1 VNDAFLTIWYD
12 ASCPLCATE
21 MHALQRH
28 AGAESLRLI
37 DCSPPGFRDED
48 VAAAGFAR
56 ADLMRLIHA
65 RDSEGRW
72 LRGVEVF
79 ERAYRLAGIPGVADV
94 FAHRRLRPLWDRLY
108 PLIARHRMLISRLR
122 LGALYSRTIDWA
134 ARRAA
139 RRARSC
145 AGGRCGVDTRRF

>member
-1 VNDAFLTIWYD
+1 MNDAVLTIWYD

-28 AGAESLRLI
+28 AGADRLRLV
-37 DCSPPGFRDED
+37 DCSPAGFRDDD
-48 VAAAGFAR
+48 VAEAGFMQV
-56 ADLMRLIHA
+56 DLMRLIHA
-65 RDSEGRW
+65 RDREGRW

-108 PLIARHRMLISRLR
+108 PWIARHRMLISRLR
-122 LGALYSRTIDWA
+122 LGAVYSRTIDWA

-139 RRARSC
+139 RRASSC
-145 AGGRCGVDTRRF
+145 SDGRCGVDSGRF